1 MKRCIFA
8 CLEWGLCQEVITQ
21 PHHWCNY
28 RQRGNDKSC
37 ISFQIS
43 VAQNS
48 REFWLRLQASS
59 AEGVQF
65 PSLIG
70 EIISCMP
77 CGMAQNKTKKNHKAS
92 DHTESSG
99 IKTNT

>member
-1 MKRCIFA
+1 MNPLSLTELKDCAKPGHLGDGAEGNEEMHF

-28 RQRGNDKSC
+28 MQRVSDRSC

-48 REFWLRLQASS
+48 REFWLRPQASN
-59 AEGVQF
+59 AEGGAVSI
-65 PSLIG
+65 PD
-70 EIISCMP
+70 
-77 CGMAQNKTKKNHKAS
+77 CGNNILHAA
-92 DHTESSG
+92 
-99 IKTNT
+99 